1 MILHGI
7 LAYRSSITCY
17 VSIITILLQH
27 FTILLILHL
36 LIYALSHTIP
46 ILHSPTV
53 LAKWA
58 NSPSPVY
65 NTRWTI
71 LYCLLDTSWFSIINI
86 ALQQTPFHTQPF
98 YLHILYSSPS
108 LLFTFR
114 PSLHFGLLAQA
125 PSIIQYGQSI
135 FRFGTRVGSPSPTSL
150 SPIRT
155 TPYPLL
161 LFSSNHSDSNQ
172 NDYISLF
179 PAYFH
184 SFGMI
189 LHWILAYRFQ
199 SLVTL
204 SVITILLQHFAIPFS
219 NHLFTSTPSHTIT
232 IFHSP
237 TVLKIWAISPSTI
250 YNTVWTISRYLLD
263 TSWFSII
270 NIALQQPLFHRFCTH
285 SCLFHPLP
293 SLPFILRPS
302 SHFGLLAPA
311 PLIILSY
318 QSYTTSWTSVGD
330 SSPTSCSNT
339 SLFYSLFFYL
349 HILYPSLS
357 LLSTFRQ
364 SLHFGLSARA
374 PLIIRY
380 G

>member
-1 MILHGI
+1 MHGI
-7 LAYRSSITCY
+7 LAYRSSIICY
-17 VSIITILLQH
+17 SFHYHFLSPTLAIL
-27 FTILLILHL
+27 FPNLLSTSTP
-36 LIYALSHTIP
+36 SHPIP
-46 ILHSPTV
+46 ILHSPTL

-58 NSPSPVY
+58 FSPSTVY

-86 ALQQTPFHTQPF
+86 ALQQPPFHTQPF

-150 SPIRT
+150 SPIHT

-189 LHWILAYRFQ
+189 LH
-199 SLVTL
+199 
-204 SVITILLQHFAIPFS
+204 
-219 NHLFTSTPSHTIT
+219 
-232 IFHSP
+232 
-237 TVLKIWAISPSTI
+237 
-250 YNTVWTISRYLLD
+250 
-263 TSWFSII
+263 
-270 NIALQQPLFHRFCTH
+270 
-285 SCLFHPLP
+285 
-293 SLPFILRPS
+293 
-302 SHFGLLAPA
+302 
-311 PLIILSY
+311 
-318 QSYTTSWTSVGD
+318 
-330 SSPTSCSNT
+330 
-339 SLFYSLFFYL
+339 
-349 HILYPSLS
+349 
-357 LLSTFRQ
+357 
-364 SLHFGLSARA
+364 
-374 PLIIRY
+374 
-380 G
+380 